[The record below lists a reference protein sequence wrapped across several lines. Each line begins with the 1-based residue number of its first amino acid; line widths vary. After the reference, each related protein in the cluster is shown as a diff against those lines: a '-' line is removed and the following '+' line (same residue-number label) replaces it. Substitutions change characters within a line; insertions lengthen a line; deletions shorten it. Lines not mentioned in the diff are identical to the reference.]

1 MSDFVLAVDLGGTN
15 MRMAAVDRDGRLLSH
30 TKEST
35 PRGMEPVELV
45 ELASRMGDTCRKSL
59 DTSAKLVGMGF
70 AVPAPAAKDF
80 DGVLTKLPN
89 LPTLTGMNLK
99 TALQPVFDVPITVE
113 NDA

>member
-15 MRMAAVDRDGRLLSH
+15 MRMAAGDRNGRLLSH
-30 TKEST
+30 SKKST
-35 PRGMEPVELV
+35 PRGMKPEELV
-45 ELASRMGDTCRKSL
+45 ELASGMGDTCRKSL
-59 DTSAKLVGMGF
+59 DPSAKLVGVGF

-99 TALQPVFDVPITVE
+99 AALEPVFNVPITV
-113 NDA
+113 